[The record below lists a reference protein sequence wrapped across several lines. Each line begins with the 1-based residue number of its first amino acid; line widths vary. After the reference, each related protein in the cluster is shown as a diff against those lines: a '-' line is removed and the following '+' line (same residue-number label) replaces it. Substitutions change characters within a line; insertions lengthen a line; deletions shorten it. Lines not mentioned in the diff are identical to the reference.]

1 MWLSQ
6 IWGRETYIEAA
17 ESVFCLG
24 ANDTLGGH
32 RFQNLIP
39 AHVLSRRERRM
50 LARYDRRGLSYAQ
63 AKAWMKA
70 RIKRQKFQT
79 TLVRYYSL
87 AFFSRVARRLSRI
100 CRNDVDRGEICKA
113 PLTPD

>member
-1 MWLSQ
+1 
-6 IWGRETYIEAA
+6 
-17 ESVFCLG
+17 
-24 ANDTLGGH
+24 
-32 RFQNLIP
+32 
-39 AHVLSRRERRM
+39 M